1 MGALYIPGVPMGLW
15 GSLRGPCTSLGFLW
29 VLLGSYGSCG
39 SVGFLMGAL
48 YIPGVPMGL
57 WGSLWEF
64 MGSLWLLW
72 VCGVPMGCM
81 NFWGSLWVLYISGVP
96 IGPMGSL
103 WAPVGFIGLWGDHTP
118 LWVL

>member
-1 MGALYIPGVPMGLW
+1 
-15 GSLRGPCTSLGFLW
+15 
-29 VLLGSYGSCG
+29 
-39 SVGFLMGAL
+39 MGAL

-81 NFWGSLWVLYISGVP
+81 SFWGSLWVLYISGVP

-103 WAPVGFIGLWGDHTP
+103 WAPVGFIGPWGDHTP